1 MVGRSLGPYMREGL
15 AQSPPQPPH
24 SPSTMAAAGSTDVA
38 PPGSAEDT
46 AKAAWTALRHATE
59 AELPRYEDDRSRIP
73 DLARLI
79 AVDENE
85 LLVILR
91 NHSELFYLCTGG
103 ERPWH
108 VNVVPLACEM
118 AESQR

>member
-1 MVGRSLGPYMREGL
+1 
-15 AQSPPQPPH
+15 
-24 SPSTMAAAGSTDVA
+24 MAAAGSTDVA

-59 AELPRYEDDRSRIP
+59 AELPRYEDGWASIP

-79 AVDENE
+79 EADEHE

-91 NHSELFYLCTGG
+91 EPPEFFYLCTGG
-103 ERPWH
+103 ELSLIH
-108 VNVVPLACEM
+108 I
-118 AESQR
+118 